1 MTDRPVALT
10 GLGVVTAA
18 GIGVEQF
25 WQAALDGESKIR
37 RISLFDP
44 AGFRSQVAGEV
55 DDFSAR
61 KFVPKNYRKAVK
73 VMARDIE
80 IAVAAADL
88 AFRDSGLVTKGID
101 PDNINIDSKRLG
113 CNIGAGLM
121 CSNLDELASAVTT
134 ALVDGKFDLKKWG
147 ESGINNLTPLWLLK
161 YLPNMLSCH
170 VTIIHGA
177 EGPSNAITCG
187 AASGHLAMGESAR
200 LIARGDSDAVIA
212 GGAESKLN
220 PMGFLRQELL
230 LRTCISRNDD
240 PAQASRPFDAAH
252 DGVVVGEGGG
262 LIIMED
268 IDHATG
274 RGANIYAEMVGF
286 GAACDPAGID
296 VTKPNAG
303 SLDLAVSRAL
313 ADAGI
318 TADQVD
324 MIAAHGTGSP
334 GEDDCEAAAWAKALG
349 DAIDTIPS
357 VATTGLVGSMFAGA
371 GGVSAALAAMALQKQ
386 TVPPTTNF
394 QTPAKHCRLQLS
406 NQPRKAELN
415 YVLTGAFS
423 VGGQSAACVLK
434 RHNP

>member
-1 MTDRPVALT
+1 M
-10 GLGVVTAA
+10 
-18 GIGVEQF
+18 
-25 WQAALDGESKIR
+25 
-37 RISLFDP
+37 DP
-44 AGFRSQVAGEV
+44 
-55 DDFSAR
+55 D
-61 KFVPKNYRKAVK
+61 
-73 VMARDIE
+73 
-80 IAVAAADL
+80 
-88 AFRDSGLVTKGID
+88 TTTID
-101 PDNINIDSKRLG
+101 PKRLG

-134 ALVDGKFDLKKWG
+134 AVVDGKFDLKSWG

-200 LIARGDSDAVIA
+200 LIARGGADVVIA

-230 LRTCISRNDD
+230 LRTCTSCNDN
-240 PAQASRPFDAAH
+240 PTQASRPFDVAH

-262 LIIMED
+262 LVILENMD
-268 IDHATG
+268 RATG
-274 RGANIYAEMVGF
+274 RGAKIYAELVGF

-318 TADQVD
+318 TPDEVD

-334 GEDDCEAAAWAKALG
+334 GEDDCEAPAWARAMG
-349 DAIDTIPS
+349 DAIDTIP
-357 VATTGLVGSMFAGA
+357 AATTTGLVGSLIAGA
-371 GGVSAALAAMALQKQ
+371 GGVSAATAAMALHTQ

-394 QTPAKHCRLQLS
+394 TTPADGCRLQLS
-406 NQPRKAELN
+406 NQPRRAKLN
-415 YVLTGAFS
+415 YVVTGAFS

-434 RHNP
+434 RHQL